1 MSAATMGATV
11 ARSRPQHNPP
21 LKLKANA
28 IVGRLQHFATNGP
41 AYVQFQATRSL
52 ARIVGLFDKASDAL
66 KELGINRSSD
76 QTESKES
83 EQAGKSGKS
92 GSGVLITSP
101 DQVTKEDDD
110 YL

>member
-1 MSAATMGATV
+1 MSAATMGVAV

-21 LKLKANA
+21 LSLKAGA

-66 KELGINRSSD
+66 RELGLSRDNQQEPEQQPEEHSGLYPVSESS
-76 QTESKES
+76 E
-83 EQAGKSGKS
+83 
-92 GSGVLITSP
+92 
-101 DQVTKEDDD
+101 EDDD
-110 YL
+110 YP